1 MSLKARIIVL
11 TVTVTAIIVTALFL
25 VQLTNVI
32 ESWTDSSVEVAQ
44 MAGQQVKHLLIVR
57 LAERTPSVAAG
68 VSQPEDRWT
77 AMLREDRNLASLLE
91 ATMAQAHS
99 IIEIS
104 IAGRDG
110 TVVAS
115 SNPLRSGQKL
125 AQAPELST
133 LAAPSSFRRL
143 NLLLRGARQ
152 YELRIPLGLAQ
163 QEQPVFTIQ
172 VLVSSVLLRSDLIPA
187 MRRVAGWGL
196 AALLTSVLLAYAS
209 ARLAVGNL
217 TRLGRVIDVISRGET
232 PPPLEPREV
241 SAPEFAILE
250 SKLNLLGHQVRGA
263 RDDATQL
270 RSNVQKMLEGLE
282 EAILLFDA
290 NHRLTLCGGA
300 SQRILGFSIERIAG
314 RSVAEI
320 FPPETDLGSLAQ
332 RAFRTHDDV
341 RDASVDHL
349 LVSIEFTR
357 SAKEPGQFSALMTI
371 RDARHHRHLESKLDL
386 SERLDAMSRIT
397 SSVAHEIKN
406 PLNSIA
412 ARLDYLQSWATS
424 DFPEAEEE
432 IQTIF
437 REVNRLDRVVRSFLD
452 FTRPVE
458 LAREEVDMVALGR
471 EIADLL
477 RPDAA
482 RKGVSVRFSGDRD
495 VVVVRGDQD
504 LLKEA
509 ILNIA
514 TNGIEAMPQG
524 GELAV
529 CISRQDG
536 QCRVTISD
544 QGPGIPEAQRE
555 KIFEL
560 YFTTKENG
568 SGLGLPMSYRA
579 IQLHGGTIR
588 VESEPGQGASFHL
601 NLPIMENRNQN

>member
-1 MSLKARIIVL
+1 MSLKARIIFL
-11 TVTVTAIIVTALFL
+11 TVTVTAIIVIALFL
-25 VQLTNVI
+25 VQLNNVI
-32 ESWTDSSVEVAQ
+32 ESWTGSSFEIAQ
-44 MAGQQVKHLLIVR
+44 MAGQQAKHMLIVR
-57 LAERTPSVAAG
+57 LAERASAVPAG
-68 VSQPEDRWT
+68 VSKEEDRWT
-77 AMLREDRNLASLLE
+77 ALVREDRNLTALLE
-91 ATMAQAHS
+91 DTMAQAHS

-115 SNPLRSGQKL
+115 SNPLRPGQAL
-125 AQAPELST
+125 APAPELSALT
-133 LAAPSSFRRL
+133 ASSPFRRL

-163 QEQPVFTIQ
+163 QQQPVFTIQ

-187 MRRVAGWGL
+187 MRSVAGWGL
-196 AALLTSVLLAYAS
+196 ASLLASVLLAYAS

-217 TRLGRVIDVISRGET
+217 TRLGRVIDEISRGET
-232 PPPLEPREV
+232 PPPLEPRV
-241 SAPEFAILE
+241 SPAPEFAILE

-263 RDDATQL
+263 RDDATEL

-282 EAILLFDA
+282 EAILLFDP

-300 SQRILGFSIERIAG
+300 SRRILGFSIEQIAG
-314 RSVAEI
+314 RSTGEI
-320 FPPETDLGSLAQ
+320 FPPETALGALVE
-332 RAFRTHDDV
+332 RAFRNHDNI
-341 RDASVDHL
+341 RDAAVEGL

-357 SAKEPGQFSALMTI
+357 VAKAPRRFSALMTI
-371 RDARHHRHLESKLDL
+371 RDARHHQHLESKLDL

-424 DFPEAEEE
+424 DFPEAEQE

-437 REVNRLDRVVRSFLD
+437 REVNRLDRVVRTFLD

-458 LAREEVDMVALGR
+458 LAREEVDMVGLAR
-471 EIADLL
+471 EIADLV

-482 RKGVSVRFSGDRD
+482 RKGVSVRFCGSKDAIF
-495 VVVVRGDQD
+495 VRGDQD

-514 TNGIEAMPQG
+514 TNGIEAMRQG
-524 GELAV
+524 GELA
-529 CISRQDG
+529 ISVARDNG

-544 QGPGIPEAQRE
+544 QGPGIPEAERE
-555 KIFEL
+555 KIFQL

-579 IQLHGGTIR
+579 IQLHGGAIR
-588 VESEPGQGASFHL
+588 VESAPGQGASFHL
-601 NLPIMENRNQN
+601 NVPIMEDGNRN